1 MTNTP
6 THETTE
12 LSERWEPLG
21 EVVRSQMIRLGVDQN
36 ELARR
41 SDVSRPVI
49 TDLRRGTAKRYRT
62 DTLLR
67 VSRGLDLHPF
77 ALIAVLAGEEAAD
90 SCGLPGTAPPAATAD
105 REPIREVA

>member
-1 MTNTP
+1 MPDTS
-6 THETTE
+6 THGTAV

-21 EVVRSQMIRLGVDQN
+21 SVVRSQMTRLGVDQN

-41 SDVSRPVI
+41 ADVSRPVI
-49 TDLRRGTAKRYRT
+49 TDLRRGTAKRYRP

-67 VSRGLDLHPF
+67 VARGLELHPF

-90 SCGLPGTAPPAATAD
+90 RCGLPDVAPDAPAIQP
-105 REPIREVA
+105 EPVGEVA